1 MNHFNEDNTA
11 QIPALKLLINLG
23 YQYLTPSEAL
33 QMREDRESN
42 VLLTSILRE
51 QLKKINTIKIGSKQ
65 ADFSDAN
72 IERAIHSLK
81 DIPLAEGLVN
91 ASNRAYNLLR
101 FGNALEQS
109 IEGDKKSHTIQYID
123 WGKPENNVFHITEEF
138 SVMRTGR
145 KDTYRP
151 DLVLFINGIPLAIIE
166 SKSPTIKSP
175 LKEAISQHIRNQMED
190 GIQNLY
196 VYSQILGAISLIE
209 AK

>member
-1 MNHFNEDNTA
+1 MSHFNEDNTA

-109 IEGDKKSHTIQYID
+109 IDGDKKAITFNTLI
-123 WGKPENNVFHITEEF
+123 GEN
-138 SVMRTGR
+138 
-145 KDTYRP
+145 
-151 DLVLFINGIPLAIIE
+151 
-166 SKSPTIKSP
+166 PTIMFFIL
-175 LKEAISQHIRNQMED
+175 LKYF
-190 GIQNLY
+190 L
-196 VYSQILGAISLIE
+196 
-209 AK
+209 

>member
-91 ASNRAYNLLR
+91 ASNCAYNLLR

-123 WGKPENNVFHITEEF
+123 WEKPETWLEAVKGIDTVYITF
-138 SVMRTGR
+138 Q
-145 KDTYRP
+145 P
-151 DLVLFINGIPLAIIE
+151 DLAIPTAPETIRQFTALAAENGVQKMVLL
-166 SKSPTIKSP
+166 
-175 LKEAISQHIRNQMED
+175 
-190 GIQNLY
+190 
-196 VYSQILGAISLIE
+196 
-209 AK
+209 

>member
-101 FGNALEQS
+101 FAMRWNNRLMAT
-109 IEGDKKSHTIQYID
+109 KKAIPFNTLI
-123 WGKPENNVFHITEEF
+123 GENPKIMF
-138 SVMRTGR
+138 
-145 KDTYRP
+145 
-151 DLVLFINGIPLAIIE
+151 FILQKNFL
-166 SKSPTIKSP
+166 
-175 LKEAISQHIRNQMED
+175 
-190 GIQNLY
+190 
-196 VYSQILGAISLIE
+196 
-209 AK
+209 